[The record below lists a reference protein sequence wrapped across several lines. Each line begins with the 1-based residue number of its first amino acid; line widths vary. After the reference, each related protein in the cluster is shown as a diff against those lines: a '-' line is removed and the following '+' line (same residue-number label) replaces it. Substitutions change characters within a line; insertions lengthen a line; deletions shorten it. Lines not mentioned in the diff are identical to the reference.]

1 MKLMTSSWQ
10 TVFCGAALASMALA
24 GCGGGTSTETG
35 SGGAMT
41 GNASSN
47 AGAIGTASTRGLKL
61 TGAGATFPYP
71 IYSKWFDSYNQKTGT
86 QINYQSIGSGA
97 GIKQLKS
104 ETVDFGASD
113 VALSDKDLK
122 EMPHEVAQ
130 IPTVA
135 GAVAIVYNLPQA
147 KGKIK
152 LSGPVL
158 ADIYLG
164 VIKKWNDAKIA
175 ALNAGNA
182 LPDTGITVAHRS
194 DGSGTSNIF
203 TSYLKAV
210 SPQWATKVGA
220 GKSVAWPTGVGGKG
234 NDGVASVV
242 KSTKGGIGYVELA
255 YAEQNKMSYAAM
267 QNASGQFVEPTVDA
281 TVAAA
286 EGGVAGLQKDIR
298 TPIVNAPG
306 AAAYPIA
313 GYTYILVY
321 KQPKDAAKGKAIAE
335 FLKWAMEDGQASAK
349 DLLYAPLPKEVVALN
364 EKTIAALK

>member
-10 TVFCGAALASMALA
+10 TVFCSAALASIALA
-24 GCGGGTSTETG
+24 GCGGGSSTGGDTSATNT
-35 SGGAMT
+35 SPMV
-41 GNASSN
+41 GNASS
-47 AGAIGTASTRGLKL
+47 TASTRGMKL

-71 IYSKWFDSYNQKTGT
+71 IYSKWFDSYNKKTGT

-97 GIKQLKS
+97 GIKQLQS

-113 VALSDKDLK
+113 VALDDAALK
-122 EMPHEVAQ
+122 KMSHEVAQ

-135 GAVAIVYNLPQA
+135 GAVSIVYNLPQA

-164 VIKKWNDAKIA
+164 KIKKWNDAKIA

-210 SPQWATKVGA
+210 SPEWATKVGA
-220 GKSVAWPTGVGGKG
+220 GKSVAWPVGVGGKG

-281 TVAAA
+281 TIAAA

-306 AAAYPIA
+306 AASYPIA

-321 KQPKDAAKGKAIAE
+321 KQPKDAAKGKAIAD

-364 EKTIAALK
+364 EKTIESLN

>member
-10 TVFCGAALASMALA
+10 MAFCGAALATIALA
-24 GCGGGTSTETG
+24 GCGGGSSTDKGTATTDGGNTMSTG
-35 SGGAMT
+35 T
-41 GNASSN
+41 TDN
-47 AGAIGTASTRGLKL
+47 ASTRGLKL

-122 EMPHEVAQ
+122 EMPREVAQ

-135 GAVAIVYNLPQA
+135 GAVAIVYNVPQVKA
-147 KGKIK
+147 KIK

-158 ADIYLG
+158 AEIYLG
-164 VIKKWNDAKIA
+164 AITKWNDAKIA
-175 ALNAGNA
+175 ALNAGAA
-182 LPDTGITVAHRS
+182 LPDTAITVAHRS

-220 GKSVAWPTGVGGKG
+220 GKSVAWPAGVGGKG

-267 QNASGQFVEPTVDA
+267 RNASGQFVEPTVDA

-286 EGGVAGLQKDIR
+286 QGGVAGLQKDIR

-306 AAAYPIA
+306 AASYPIA
-313 GYTYILVY
+313 GYTYILAY
-321 KQPKDAAKGKAIAE
+321 KQAKDAAKGKAIAA

-364 EKTIAALK
+364 EKTIESLK